1 MTAVALAGTGLIS
14 PLGPTP
20 DTFWRGLLDG
30 RRAFGELRGIEG
42 EFRSRVVAAVPFAD
56 CPAPAGLRKET
67 LAKTAAR
74 QALDAAGLHGLP
86 DDSLLVVVSQTP
98 VLTAPDTERH
108 SDFTGPRPE
117 VLLAACRAD
126 ARRTTVVH
134 LSHACASA
142 AFAASFARDWLLS
155 GLSTTALVVGA
166 SALNRYEYASMDVV
180 KTLSPRG
187 ARPFDA
193 ERDGITVGEGGGAF
207 VLETASAAH
216 ARGHRPEAWLS
227 GAACLVDTSQA
238 VASAPDAI
246 RDCMSAA
253 LDDAGVRRVD
263 YVHAHATGTAQGDA
277 AEAEAVAELGHDLG
291 GPAPLPMSSH
301 KGAIGHLL
309 HASAFPGL
317 VAAVGFL
324 REAWIPGTPGL
335 RHRAPL
341 PDGVTAVAV
350 PSRAVTAEHVLV
362 NSFGFS
368 GNNASL
374 VLSAVRS

>member
-20 DTFWRGLLDG
+20 AAFWRGLLEG
-30 RRAFGELRGIEG
+30 RRAFGELRGLEG
-42 EFRSRVVAAVPFAD
+42 AFRSRVVAAVPYDD
-56 CPAPAGLRKET
+56 CPVPAGRRKET
-67 LAKTAAR
+67 LATTAAR
-74 QALDAAGLHGLP
+74 QALDAAGLPALP
-86 DDSLLVVVSQTP
+86 DGALIVIVSQTP
-98 VLTAPDTERH
+98 VLTAPEAGRDG
-108 SDFTGPRPE
+108 DFAGPGPE
-117 VLLAACRAD
+117 ALLAACRAD

-180 KTLSPRG
+180 KTLSPQG

-207 VLETASAAH
+207 VLETSSAARS
-216 ARGHRPEAWLS
+216 RGHRPEAWLS

-246 RDCMSAA
+246 LNCMRAA
-253 LDDAGVRRVD
+253 LDDAGVHRVD

-277 AEAEAVAELGHDLG
+277 AEAEAVAELAHGLG
-291 GPAPLPMSSH
+291 AAAPLPMSSH

-317 VAAVGFL
+317 VAAAGFL
-324 REAWIPGTPGL
+324 REGRIPGTPGL
-335 RHRAPL
+335 RRRAPL
-341 PDGVTAVAV
+341 PDGVTAVAA
-350 PSRAVTAEHVLV
+350 PCQAPTAEHVLV

-374 VLSAVRS
+374 VLSAAHG